1 MRIKI
6 TADSTCDIGEA
17 LAKKYDVAIVPLFV
31 VMDDKPYRDLVE
43 INPPEI
49 FEHVSS
55 TGNICHTSAVNS
67 ALYEEEFAKYASDY
81 DAVIHISIS
90 SSLSACYQN
99 AKIAAEEFDNVYVVD
114 SLNLSTGSGHLVLDA
129 ATMAKNGSTA
139 EEIVT
144 YLEDAVK
151 RVESSFVLDTLLYLQ
166 KGGRCSSVVALGAN
180 LLKLKPCIEVID
192 GKMQVGKKYRGT
204 LTKALEMY
212 IADRL
217 TDRDD
222 IDTRRVF
229 ITHTAEANPDI
240 VKCAEEAV
248 KKYGKFEETL
258 ITSAGCTIA
267 NHCGPNCLGI
277 LFYRKK

>member
-1 MRIKI
+1 MKIKI

-17 LAKKYDVAIVPLFV
+17 LAKKYDVAIIPLFV

-43 INPPEI
+43 INPPQI
-49 FEHVSS
+49 FDYVSS

-67 ALYEEEFAKYASDY
+67 VLYAEEFAKYASDY
-81 DAVIHISIS
+81 DAVIHINIS
-90 SSLSACYQN
+90 SNLSVCNQN
-99 AKIAAEEFDNVYVVD
+99 ARIAAEEFDNVYVVD
-114 SLNLSTGSGHLVLDA
+114 SLNLSTGSGHIVIDA
-129 ATMAKNGSTA
+129 ATMAQNGSSA
-139 EEIVT
+139 KEIID

-166 KGGRCSSVVALGAN
+166 KGGRCSSIVALGAN

-204 LTKALEMY
+204 LTKAVEMY

-217 TDRDD
+217 TNRDD
-222 IDTRRVF
+222 IDYRRIF
-229 ITHTAEANPDI
+229 ITHTADANPDL
-240 VKCAEEAV
+240 VKCAAEAV
-248 KKYGKFEETL
+248 KKFGKFEEIL

-277 LFYRKK
+277 LFYRNK

>member
-17 LAKKYDVAIVPLFV
+17 LAKKYDVEIIPLYV
-31 VMDDKPYRDLVE
+31 VMDDKPFMDLIE
-43 INPPEI
+43 INPQQI
-49 FEHVSS
+49 FDHVAS
-55 TGNICHTSAVNS
+55 TGKICHTSAVNA
-67 ALYEEEFAKYASDY
+67 ALYGEIFAKYAKDY
-81 DAVIHISIS
+81 DAVIHVNLS
-90 SSLSACYQN
+90 SSLSACHQN

-114 SLNLSTGSGHLVLDA
+114 SLNLSTGSGHIVLDA
-129 ATMAKNGSTA
+129 AIMAREGKSA
-139 EEIVT
+139 EEIVKF
-144 YLEDAVK
+144 LEDAVK
-151 RVESSFVLDTLLYLQ
+151 KVEASFVLDTLLYLQ
-166 KGGRCSSVVALGAN
+166 KGGRCSSIVALGAN

-204 LTKALEMY
+204 LNKCVEMY

-217 TDRDD
+217 TGRDD
-222 IDTRRVF
+222 IDYRRIF
-229 ITHTAEANPDI
+229 ITHTAETNPEL

-248 KKYGKFEETL
+248 KKYGSFEEVL

-277 LFYRKK
+277 LFYRK

>member
-1 MRIKI
+1 MKIKI

-17 LAKKYDVAIVPLFV
+17 LAKKYDIAIIPLFV

-43 INPPEI
+43 INPTQI
-49 FEHVSS
+49 FEHVST

-67 ALYEEEFAKYASDY
+67 VLYAEEFAKYASSY
-81 DAVIHISIS
+81 DAVIHINLS
-90 SSLSACYQN
+90 SNLSVCHQN
-99 AKIAAEEFDNVYVVD
+99 AKIAAEEFDNVYVAD
-114 SLNLSTGSGHLVLDA
+114 SLNLSTGSGHLVIDA
-129 ATMAKNGSTA
+129 AIMAQNGSTV
-139 EEIVT
+139 EEILAF
-144 YLEDAVK
+144 LEEAVN

-166 KGGRCSSVVALGAN
+166 KGGRCSSIVALGAN

-204 LTKALEMY
+204 LLKALEMY
-212 IADRL
+212 ISDRL
-217 TDRDD
+217 TGRDD

-229 ITHTAEANPDI
+229 ITHTAEADSEI

-248 KKYGKFEETL
+248 KKYGNFEETL

-277 LFYRKK
+277 LFYRTK